1 MKKSYTAIAVSLA
14 AIVAAAAI
22 VLNASEF
29 GSESSDAPSAVAAP
43 YFDDSAATEERIRAL
58 ESAVSEEREA
68 RQLLEDELLVL
79 FGEIE
84 RLEESRA
91 ERDQD
96 REARGRNESEPV
108 ARVQRFYGESVSV
121 DRREAM
127 IESGLSPDRADWI
140 LQRESELRFESIQA
154 RFDARNSD
162 EPQNPFD
169 PSFNPEAMLRAELG
183 DREYEMYL
191 EASGRPTSVGISNI
205 MESSPGQRA
214 GLQSGDEIVGYDGQR
229 IFSTSEL
236 MQQTMVGGEGNVVV
250 DLIRDGAPMQIVLPR
265 GPIGVEIGRFRGR

>member
-1 MKKSYTAIAVSLA
+1 MKKSYTAIAISLA
-14 AIVAAAAI
+14 ASVAAAAI
-22 VLNASEF
+22 VLNASESV
-29 GSESSDAPSAVAAP
+29 SESPHAPSAIAAP

-58 ESAVSEEREA
+58 EAAVSEEREA

-84 RLEESRA
+84 RLEEGWA

-96 REARGRNESEPV
+96 REARGRNESEVV
-108 ARVQRFYGESVSV
+108 ARVQQFRGERVSV

-140 LQRESELRFESIQA
+140 LQRESEIRFESMQA

-169 PSFNPEAMLRAELG
+169 PSFNPEAMLRAEIG
-183 DREYEMYL
+183 DSEYEMYL
-191 EASGRPTSVGISNI
+191 QANGRPTSVGVSNI
-205 MESSPGQRA
+205 MESSPGQLA

-229 IFSTSEL
+229 IFSTSDL
-236 MQQTMVGGEGNVVV
+236 MQQTMAGGEGNVVV

>member
-236 MQQTMVGGEGNVVV
+236 MQQTMVSGEGNVVV

>member
-108 ARVQRFYGESVSV
+108 ARVQRFYGESVNV